1 MGIPDN
7 VLGPPLLISY
17 THTEPP
23 LRPTATSLTVTPSSS
38 PTQPLNP
45 SNLVTPT
52 PTITIS
58 TTNLPRS
65 PVTHQ
70 IAICGVYTSQIA
82 PPHPPTWSPP
92 DLHHPWMIPIPPHT
106 EQLRFVLNPSCQ
118 LWQGILE
125 HFCPNTRSLCTVV
138 SIVNHSPLHTHQTHI
153 VPPLHIRF
161 RHPHPFTLFP

>member
-52 PTITIS
+52 PTITIT
-58 TTNLPRS
+58 TTNLPR
-65 PVTHQ
+65 
-70 IAICGVYTSQIA
+70 
-82 PPHPPTWSPP
+82 SPP

-161 RHPHPFTLFP
+161 RHPHPFTHFP